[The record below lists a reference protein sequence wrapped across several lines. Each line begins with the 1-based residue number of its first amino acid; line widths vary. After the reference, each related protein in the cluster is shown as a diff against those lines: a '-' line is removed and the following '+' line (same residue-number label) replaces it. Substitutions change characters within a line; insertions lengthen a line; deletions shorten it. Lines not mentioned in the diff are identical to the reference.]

1 MKRFLSQLPYPHV
14 AIPMIP
20 SSRDPC
26 MAGQADGSRWVSD
39 DLEACDLDFQHSIGP
54 RGNHA
59 VAWPRPTAED
69 ETKSAPGRRFDAAS
83 VEHDTLSAFL
93 QDQFTLG
100 TEGET
105 HGEELSF
112 IYHSSDWWCLTGGYA
127 LLNSNLCVTPGGMD
141 LNNALKESSDP
152 KNQIALRSSRDLS
165 AGIALDAHLR
175 WVDTL
180 VNNDGGQVGTV
191 PRSRDLIEEM
201 GIHLTDRRKLPVFC
215 HIFFDD
221 HHPEFGVLD
230 PARVEIRRSV
240 FGKVAW
246 RF

>member
-1 MKRFLSQLPYPHV
+1 
-14 AIPMIP
+14 
-20 SSRDPC
+20 
-26 MAGQADGSRWVSD
+26 MAARADGSRWVSD

-180 VNNDGGQVGTV
+180 VNNNNGEVGTV
-191 PRSRDLIEEM
+191 PSYLDLTVRM
-201 GIHLTDRRKLPVFC
+201 GIHLTDRWELSVVG
-215 HIFFDD
+215 HNLLDD
-221 HHPEFGVLD
+221 HHPEFGV
-230 PARVEIRRSV
+230 PGPMRVEIRRSI

-246 RF
+246 YF